1 MKQEATGGGYCKV
14 CLLAHDEEMHQA
26 TLAVREWHRWQV
38 TKGFEQDDMPEDVPA
53 EELTET
59 RVA

>member
-1 MKQEATGGGYCKV
+1 M

-38 TKGFEQDDMPEDVPA
+38 VKGFEDESTGDVPV
-53 EELTET
+53 EELAEP

>member
-1 MKQEATGGGYCKV
+1 MKQDTTGGAYCKV

-26 TLAVREWHRWQV
+26 TLAVREWHRRQV
-38 TKGFEQDDMPEDVPA
+38 TKGFEDDGAGDVPA
-53 EELTET
+53 EELTEP

>member
-1 MKQEATGGGYCKV
+1 MKQESTSGAYCKV
-14 CLLAHDEEMHQA
+14 CLLAHDEELHRA

-38 TKGFEQDDMPEDVPA
+38 TKGFEAARNEDVPV
-53 EELTET
+53 EELAEP

>member
-1 MKQEATGGGYCKV
+1 MKQETTGGGYCKV

-38 TKGFEQDDMPEDVPA
+38 VKGFEDESTEDVPV
-53 EELTET
+53 EELAEP